1 VIILWGVHDKTE
13 TNYAVILMLA
23 KQRDQSVYRI
33 NITSK
38 AVNLLYLL
46 DGRNKSSLYC
56 TVNTT
61 NNSCRKK
68 MKKK

>member
-1 VIILWGVHDKTE
+1 MKLI
-13 TNYAVILMLA
+13 YAVILMLA

-38 AVNLLYLL
+38 GVNLFHLL
-46 DGRNKSSLYC
+46 DGRYKSSLYC

-61 NNSCRKK
+61 INSCKKNEKERKK
-68 MKKK
+68 GCSLTCD